1 MATPTPIRP
10 GRAEPVALEAHA
22 MDNLRYIRE
31 TMERAGAFTAVPGW
45 GGIAMGGTALIAALI
60 ASRQI
65 TTSGW
70 LAVWLIEGVVA
81 TGIGALSV
89 VRKARSVHLSLTAAP
104 ARKFMFSFVPPL
116 IVGAILTAGVM
127 RAGLISTIPG
137 IWLLLYG
144 TGVLAGGAFSVR
156 VIPIMG
162 MCFMLEG
169 SRAIFAPMQW
179 ADSLLGAGFGGL
191 HILFG
196 AIIARRYGG

>member
-1 MATPTPIRP
+1 MAVPTPIRP
-10 GRAEPVALEAHA
+10 RTAPVSLEAHA

-45 GGIAMGGTALIAALI
+45 GGIAVGFSALVAAVV
-60 ASRQI
+60 ASRQL
-65 TTSGW
+65 TRNAW
-70 LAVWLIEGVVA
+70 LLVWMVEGVIAAV
-81 TGIGALSV
+81 IGAFSV
-89 VRKARSVHLSLTAAP
+89 TRKARAAHLSLTAAP

-116 IVGAILTAGVM
+116 VVGAILTVGVL
-127 RAGLISTIPG
+127 RAGLVNTLPG

-144 TGVLAGGAFSVR
+144 TAVLAGGAFSVR

-169 SRAIFAPMQW
+169 ALGIFAPMEW
-179 ADSLLGAGFGGL
+179 ADGLLAAGFGGL

-196 AIIARRYGG
+196 GIIARRYGG

>member
-1 MATPTPIRP
+1 MATPTPVRP
-10 GRAEPVALEAHA
+10 GRGEPVALEAHA

-45 GGIAMGGTALIAALI
+45 GGIAMGVTALVAALI
-60 ASRQI
+60 ASRQFG
-65 TTSGW
+65 TGAW
-70 LAVWLIEGVVA
+70 LAVWLIEGAVA
-81 TGIGALSV
+81 AGIGVLSV
-89 VRKARSVHLSLTAAP
+89 VRKARSVHLSLTSAP
-104 ARKFMFSFVPPL
+104 ARKFMVSFVPPL

-144 TGVLAGGAFSVR
+144 TGVLAGGAFSVP
-156 VIPIMG
+156 VIPTMG

-169 SRAIFAPMQW
+169 SLAIFAPMEW
-179 ADSLLGAGFGGL
+179 ADTLLGAGFGGL

>member
-1 MATPTPIRP
+1 MATTPIRP
-10 GRAEPVALEAHA
+10 ARAEPVALEAHA

-45 GGIAMGGTALIAALI
+45 GGIAMGVTALVAALI

-65 TTSGW
+65 GTGAW
-70 LAVWLIEGVVA
+70 LAVWLIEGAVA
-81 TGIGALSV
+81 TGIGALCV
-89 VRKARSVHLSLTAAP
+89 VRKARSFHLSLPSAP

-169 SRAIFAPMQW
+169 SLAIFAPIQW
-179 ADSLLGAGFGGL
+179 ADALLGAGFGGL

>member
-1 MATPTPIRP
+1 MAVPTPIRT
-10 GRAEPVALEAHA
+10 RTVPVSLEAHA

-45 GGIAMGGTALIAALI
+45 GGIAMGASAFIAALI
-60 ASRQI
+60 ASRQG
-65 TTSGW
+65 TRNGW
-70 LAVWLIEGVVA
+70 LLVWMVEGAIAVAIGV
-81 TGIGALSV
+81 LSV
-89 VRKARSVHLSLTAAP
+89 ARKARAAHLSLTAAP

-116 IVGAILTAGVM
+116 VVGAILTVGVL
-127 RAGLISTIPG
+127 RAGLTSTLPG

-144 TGVLAGGAFSVR
+144 TAVLAGGAFSVR

-169 SRAIFAPMQW
+169 ALGIFAPIEW
-179 ADSLLGAGFGGL
+179 ADVLLGAGFGGL

-196 AIIARRYGG
+196 GIIARRYGG